1 MDGHVLMDMNEIVS
15 QNYSSSHKAVDVV
28 GAGNSVDDVI
38 AFGDGTVEIVVN
50 TVTGNHKGSRGTAS
64 YGNFVK
70 IRHDNGMKT
79 LYAHME
85 YGSISVKAGDHVN
98 KGQKIGRMGDTGNAY
113 GVHLHFEVR
122 QSDEKRIN
130 PYPYLFEGKQIIV
143 SNTEEKNLDENSTLT
158 SSNSSE
164 NSLDETKEDIV
175 NVIQDES
182 SEVILDNDS
191 IGFSKINNN
200 VDNSII
206 ETESNNPDDVSIS
219 YLSNS
224 EYGDGSIVDGLKSI
238 GADSSFDY
246 RTLLAYENGIH
257 NYRGSY
263 EQNIK
268 LLSLLKT
275 GKLKKV

>member
-1 MDGHVLMDMNEIVS
+1 MDGHVLMDMNETIS
-15 QNYSSSHKAVDVV
+15 QEYSSSHKAIDVV
-28 GAGNSVDDVI
+28 GKGNTTSDVI
-38 AFGDGTVEIVVN
+38 AFESGTVEIVVN
-50 TVTGNHKGSRGTAS
+50 TVTGNRKGSRGTAS

-85 YGSISVKAGDHVN
+85 YGSVSVKTGDHID

-113 GVHLHFEVR
+113 GVHLHFEIR
-122 QSDEKRIN
+122 GPDEKRIN
-130 PYPYLFEGKQIIV
+130 PYSYLFGEKQIVIPK
-143 SNTEEKNLDENSTLT
+143 TEEKNPDENATLT
-158 SSNSSE
+158 GSDSNV
-164 NSLDETKEDIV
+164 NSLDETKE
-175 NVIQDES
+175 NENTKEKA
-182 SEVILDNDS
+182 EVILDNDS
-191 IGFSKINNN
+191 IGFSKTNN
-200 VDNSII
+200 VRDDSKVEIK
-206 ETESNNPDDVSIS
+206 SNNPDNDFIS
-219 YLSNS
+219 YLSNF

-246 RTLLAYENGIH
+246 RTLLAYENGIY

-268 LLSLLKT
+268 LLNLLKT